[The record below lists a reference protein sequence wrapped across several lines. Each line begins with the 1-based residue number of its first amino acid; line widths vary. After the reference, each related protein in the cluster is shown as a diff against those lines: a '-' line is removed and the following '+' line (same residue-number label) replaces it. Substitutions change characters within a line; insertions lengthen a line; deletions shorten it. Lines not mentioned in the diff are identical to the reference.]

1 MTGNASS
8 FPLDDRPWIL
18 VLDHAGRRH
27 PVSLRQLFAEAGDL
41 QAVVGDLPTQTLA
54 IVRLLLAVLHRA
66 VDGPADGRAWHT
78 LWRSPALPTG
88 DIGGY
93 LDEYRERFDLL
104 HPVTPFYQVA
114 NLHTSTGETL
124 GLERLIAD
132 VPTGAPYLSSRLGVA
147 LTRITPAEAAR
158 WVVHCQAYD
167 TSGIKSGA
175 VGDPRVT
182 GGRGYPIG
190 TGWCGA
196 LGGVFLEG
204 ASLRETL
211 LLNLVPADVPYL
223 DRGDDDA
230 PVWERQPLGPA
241 EEPATQRG
249 PYGLLNLY
257 TWQSRRIRLFGD
269 EEAITGALV
278 ANGDKLTAED
288 RHHLEPMTAWRR
300 SHNKEKQFKRSP
312 VYLPARHDHS
322 RALWRGLEALLPA
335 TPASA
340 TDGSPILVPPLTQ
353 WLARVRVAGYVDA
366 GARVTTRAIG
376 VTYGTQQSV
385 VDEIF
390 DDALTMTIQAF
401 DPSSGLRD
409 LVVDSAADADAAVA
423 ALRTLAANL
432 ARAAGARGNAP
443 TDAATRAAEAAFGE
457 LDQLYRR
464 WLARLRPDSDPAVAR
479 TAWQRSAKRTVLGIG
494 TDLVTQAGPAAWAGR
509 DIGGEKTQY
518 ICAPLADMWFRRRL
532 NRVLPLAASPE
543 PLPAESHDAKEV
555 PV

>member
-1 MTGNASS
+1 MTRNASS

-18 VLDHAGRRH
+18 VLDQAGRRH
-27 PVSLRQLFAEAGDL
+27 LVSLRQLFAEAGDL
-41 QAVVGDLPTQTLA
+41 RAVVGDLPTQTFA

-66 VDGPADGRAWHT
+66 VDGPADGRAWHA
-78 LWRSPALPTG
+78 LWRSAALPTA
-88 DIGGY
+88 DIDGY

-104 HPVTPFYQVA
+104 HPATPFYQVA
-114 NLHTSTGETL
+114 DLHTSAGEIL

-132 VPTGAPYLSSRLGVA
+132 VPNGAPYLSSRLGVA
-147 LTRITPAEAAR
+147 LTQITPAEAAR

-167 TSGIKSGA
+167 VSGIKSGV
-175 VGDPRVT
+175 VGDPRVK

-211 LLNLVPADVPYL
+211 LLNLVPADFPYL
-223 DRGDDDA
+223 DRGNDDA
-230 PVWERQPLGPA
+230 PAWERQPLGPA
-241 EEPATQRG
+241 EEPSTERG

-269 EEAITGALV
+269 EKAITGALI

-300 SHNKEKQFKRSP
+300 SHNKEKQLKRSP
-312 VYLPARHDHS
+312 VYRPARHDQS

-340 TDGSPILVPPLTQ
+340 TDGSLILVPPLAQ

-390 DDALTMTIQAF
+390 DDALTMSIQAF

-409 LVVDSAADADAAVA
+409 LLVDSAADADAAVA

-443 TDAATRAAEAAFGE
+443 ADAATRAAETAFGE
-457 LDQLYRR
+457 LDHLYRR
-464 WLARLRPDSDPAVAR
+464 WLARLNPDTDPAGAR

-532 NRVLPLAASPE
+532 NRVLPLAASSQ